1 MIQAS
6 VFCFVLDV
14 AVKPSGNAVLPY
26 QRSVMRVADNTGGG
40 AISIF
45 RWKLCV
51 CVCEEKILCTRL
63 GVLFWERAVKL
74 KV

>member
-6 VFCFVLDV
+6 VICFELHRT
-14 AVKPSGNAVLPY
+14 VKPSGNAVLPY
-26 QRSVMRVADNTGGG
+26 QRSVMWVADSTGGG
-40 AISIF
+40 ASSLF

-51 CVCEEKILCTRL
+51 CAEKILCTRL
-63 GVLFWERAVKL
+63 GVLFWERAVEL